1 MLRFLAAPILLAA
14 CSTAPMAD
22 APIPAPRISYHQHL
36 ISPPTATLWGDP
48 NTTLDAAG
56 LIAQLDE
63 AGIERG
69 VVLSV
74 GYTWG
79 DERKQVDDPPRRTRE
94 ENDWTSAQVMRFPRR
109 LVGFCSVNPLREE
122 ALAEIERCLALPGM
136 RGLKLHIGNSGVNV
150 REPAHVA
157 RLREV
162 FALANRL
169 HAPIVVHAR
178 PRGSMNIP
186 YGREDATIFL
196 EQVLP
201 AAPDVVVQLAHMAGA
216 GPGYPES
223 SDAAMQVYAAAFA
236 AHDPR
241 VRRLYFDITTAMA
254 ADSTPEE
261 AALMVSRMRAIGM
274 DRFLFGADLAI
285 SGNPTPAQAWVLF
298 VEKATLT
305 RAEFTIIARNIAPYM
320 R

>member
-1 MLRFLAAPILLAA
+1 MLRFLVAALALTA
-14 CSTAPMAD
+14 CATPSGP
-22 APIPAPRISYHQHL
+22 PPAPRIAYHQHL
-36 ISPPTATLWGDP
+36 ISPPTATLWGAP
-48 NTTLDAAG
+48 ETTLDAAA
-56 LIAQLDE
+56 LIAQLDA
-63 AGIERG
+63 AGIQRG

-74 GYTWG
+74 AYTYG
-79 DERKQVDDPPRRTRE
+79 DERKAVDDPALRTRE
-94 ENDWTSAQVMRFPRR
+94 ENDWTSAQVSLYPRR

-122 ALAEIERCLALPGM
+122 ALAEIERCLALPNM

-178 PRGSMNIP
+178 PRSSMNIP
-186 YGREDATIFL
+186 YGAEDATIFL

-216 GPGYPES
+216 GPGYPAS
-223 SDAAMQVYAAAFA
+223 AHAAMQVYAAAIA
-236 AHDPR
+236 ADDPR
-241 VRRLYFDITTAMA
+241 TRNLYFDVTTALA
-254 ADSTPEE
+254 PNSTPESAE
-261 AALMVSRMRAIGM
+261 LMASRIRAIGAE
-274 DRFLFGADLAI
+274 RFLFGTDLPGG
-285 SGNPTPAQAWVLF
+285 GNPEPAVAWALF
-298 VEKATLT
+298 VEKMPLT
-305 RAEFTIIARNIAPYM
+305 PAEFRTIARNVAPYM